1 MPRRPR
7 VFVEGGLYHVYN
19 RFASGEGVFSDPE
32 EAREF
37 VDFLRFVKKRDG
49 WTVFGWSLMSNHY
62 HLAIRSRAVPISHGL
77 HYLQGRF
84 SQRFNRRRKR
94 TGALWQSRYQ
104 AKPIIEQ
111 SYLDRV
117 ILYIHLNP
125 VLAGL
130 VSNPADH
137 VFSGHREIVKQ
148 ISKPL
153 IDIDETLLCFG
164 QTERSARRAY
174 LAAIRHGCREAGRV
188 PEKEAATDRIWLHR
202 DRGLDPDDSSPY
214 VDVLGRS
221 TGPERP
227 ELTAADF
234 LDACAANLDIEVDK
248 LVSRS
253 RQPAVVEARRLMV
266 TLGRE
271 RWRQSTKELGSV
283 LEKSA
288 DTVSYLTREG
298 IRLRLEDEDSARCFK
313 SLYASMIERG
323 KSTAGS
329 A

>member
-19 RFASGEGVFSDPE
+19 RFASGEDVFTDPE

-37 VDFLRFVKKRDG
+37 IDFLRYVKKRDD
-49 WTVFGWSLMSNHY
+49 WTVFAWSLMSNHY
-62 HLAIRSRAVPISHGL
+62 HLAIRSRAVPVSHGL

-84 SQRFNRRRKR
+84 SQRFNRSRRR

-104 AKPIIEQ
+104 AKPINEQ

-125 VLAGL
+125 VLAGM
-130 VSNPADH
+130 VSKPVDH
-137 VFSGHREIVKQ
+137 VFSGHREIVKRT
-148 ISKPL
+148 SKPL

-164 QTERSARRAY
+164 QTERPARRAY
-174 LAAIRHGCREAGRV
+174 LAAIRHGCRDAGSESEEV
-188 PEKEAATDRIWLHR
+188 ATTGRIWIRR
-202 DRGLDPDDSSPY
+202 DRDLDHDDSGPY
-214 VDVLGRS
+214 IGELGRS
-221 TGPERP
+221 TGPDRP
-227 ELTAADF
+227 EYKAADF
-234 LDACAANLDIEVDK
+234 LRACAAILDIEVEA
-248 LVSRS
+248 LASRS
-253 RQPAVVEARRLMV
+253 RHPAVVEARRLMV

-271 RWRQSTKELGSV
+271 RWRQSTKELASV

-298 IRLRLEDEDSARCFK
+298 IRLRLEDEAFARRFEALDAAMTK
-313 SLYASMIERG
+313 RG
-323 KSTAGS
+323 HPATGRT
-329 A
+329 

>member
-19 RFASGEGVFSDPE
+19 RFACGEGVFVDPE

-62 HLAIRSRAVPISHGL
+62 HLAIRSRVVPISHGL

-84 SQRFNRRRKR
+84 SQRFNRSRKR

-104 AKPIIEQ
+104 AKPINEQ

-130 VSNPADH
+130 VSNPTDH
-137 VFSGHREIVKQ
+137 VFSGHREIVKR

-188 PEKEAATDRIWLHR
+188 PEEVAAAERIWLHR
-202 DRGLDPDDSSPY
+202 DRDLDPDDSSPY

-227 ELTAADF
+227 DLRAVDF
-234 LDACAANLDIEVDK
+234 LGACAAVLDIEVDN
-248 LVSRS
+248 LASRS
-253 RQPAVVEARRLMV
+253 RQPAVVQARRLMV
-266 TLGRE
+266 SLGRE
-271 RWRQSTKELGSV
+271 RWRQSTKELATV
-283 LEKSA
+283 LDKSA

-298 IRLRLEDEDSARCFK
+298 IRLRLEDEAFARRFEA
-313 SLYASMIERG
+313 LDAAMIERNQSR
-323 KSTAGS
+323 KGS
-329 A
+329 V

>member
-19 RFASGEGVFSDPE
+19 RFASGEGVFADPE

-104 AKPIIEQ
+104 AKPINEQ

-137 VFSGHREIVKQ
+137 VFSGHREIVKR

-202 DRGLDPDDSSPY
+202 DRDLDPDDSSPY

-227 ELTAADF
+227 ELTAAEF
-234 LDACAANLDIEVDK
+234 LDACAAILDIEVEK
-248 LVSRS
+248 LASRS
-253 RQPAVVEARRLMV
+253 RRPAMVEARRLMV

-271 RWRQSTKELGSV
+271 RWRQSTKELASV

-298 IRLRLEDEDSARCFK
+298 IRLRLEDEAFARRFK
-313 SLYASMIERG
+313 ALDAAMIERG